1 MCIMAILST
10 AVSAIGAMQ
19 QAQAQK
25 AQAEY
30 QAQVQRNNSIIAS
43 QNEADVVQRGEVVRE
58 VQRTRISQTIG
69 AARAALGGNGLLV
82 DEAGTSSVT
91 LQEDLR
97 QAGQMDIMTLRGNI
111 EREARKARIQSINY
125 KAQAGLFDMQAKS
138 INPLLSGLAAGFGAA
153 NSSGLLDYTL
163 K

>member
-1 MCIMAILST
+1 MAILST

-153 NSSGLLDYTL
+153 NSSGLLDYTV
-163 K
+163 

>member
-1 MCIMAILST
+1 MAILST

>member
-153 NSSGLLDYTL
+153 NSSGLLDYTV
-163 K
+163 